1 MKTLLRIYLIL
12 IFAGSA
18 MEAGSENDSI
28 NSGFP
33 IEASNFTA
41 NPSYNQNQ
49 KVGTINCI
57 NLAIPVDY
65 KDIKVAVVEKIS
77 E

>member
-28 NSGFP
+28 NSGFST
-33 IEASNFTA
+33 EASNFAA
-41 NPSYNQNQ
+41 NSGYNQNQ
-49 KVGTINCI
+49 KGTMTNCI

-65 KDIKVAVVEKIS
+65 KDVRGTGVKQKP
-77 E
+77 